1 MSTIEDAP
9 PAAETVDPEGSAANG
24 ALSEH
29 PQNGAAVPEATPLAS
44 DAPAETVQAAPHT
57 HESAAGGADTP
68 STGAAPRSVVEQVA
82 REQLRPVEVVRRLD
96 EFIIGQGKAKKSVA
110 IALRNRI
117 RRQRLPEELRNEVLP
132 KNILMIG
139 PTGVGKTEIARRV
152 ARLTASPFIKV
163 EATKFTEVGY
173 VGRDVESIVRDLL
186 EQTITEVHNDRISE
200 VEEQSRD
207 MANSRILDTLLDAE
221 DRAEALQR
229 APAPA
234 DGIAGPP
241 EPVDAAKAKRLRRA
255 RKRRLSLRMSAGHLE
270 DRLIDIEVEEPF
282 QPAFEGFAGTGLEE
296 VGYSLSDFFSQMA
309 PIRKRQKRMSVND
322 ARTVLMQEETD
333 RLIDMDRVYDDAI
346 RLIEDDGIVFIDEV
360 DKIAGH
366 ASDHGPDVSGEG
378 VQRDLLPILEGSTIH
393 TRYGPVRT
401 DHILFIAAGAFT
413 AVRPSDLIPE
423 FQGRFPIRVE
433 LQALSEDDLVRILT
447 EPSNALTT
455 QYTALLAT
463 EGVALDFAPDGI
475 RELARQAHQ
484 VNEEDENIGARRLF
498 TIMEQVLEDVS
509 FRAEE
514 FASDTVV
521 IDADYVSER
530 LGNLVRNQDLRHFV
544 L

>member
-1 MSTIEDAP
+1 MSTIEDAR
-9 PAAETVDPEGSAANG
+9 PAAEPVAPEDSAEYG
-24 ALSEH
+24 ALTEQ
-29 PQNGAAVPEATPLAS
+29 PRNGTAAPEATPAS
-44 DAPAETVQAAPHT
+44 GDAPEETPPAATHT
-57 HESAAGGADTP
+57 PDTDAGGA
-68 STGAAPRSVVEQVA
+68 GAARSGDPDRNVVEQVA

-96 EFIIGQGKAKKSVA
+96 EFIIGQHKAKKSVA

-117 RRQRLPEELRNEVLP
+117 RRQQLPEELRNEVLP

-186 EQTITEVHNDRISE
+186 EQTITEVHNDRIAE
-200 VEEQSRD
+200 VEEQSRET
-207 MANSRILDTLLDAE
+207 ANSRILDTLLDAE
-221 DRAEALQR
+221 DRAAALQR

-234 DGIAGPP
+234 DATAGPP
-241 EPVDAAKAKRLRRA
+241 APVDAVKAKRLRRA
-255 RKRRLSLRMSAGHLE
+255 RKRRLLQRLSAGQLE

-475 RELARQAHQ
+475 RELARQAHT

-514 FASDTVV
+514 FAGDTVV
-521 IDADYVSER
+521 INSEYVSRR
-530 LGNLVRNQDLRHFV
+530 LGSLVRNQDLRHFV